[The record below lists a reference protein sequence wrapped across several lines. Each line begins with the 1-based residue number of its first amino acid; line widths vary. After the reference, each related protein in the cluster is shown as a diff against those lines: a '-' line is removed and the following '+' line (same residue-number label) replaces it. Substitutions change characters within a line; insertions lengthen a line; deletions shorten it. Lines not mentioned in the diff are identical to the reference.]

1 MFVPNFYPSWPS
13 RHRFTFLTIWYCW
26 YFLYSSFGWYR
37 EIQSG
42 DMMLCQ
48 FVLVLC
54 CWWLFAVL
62 QITSIGVC
70 LYFDLLFHLSV
81 VYLQVQHW
89 LCVVLPAGVGPWM
102 ASRKS
107 WIHYNTTQYIHKG
120 KTYIHCDL
128 NGQSST
134 VASQVTVWVGIWPLA
149 GISITTADQ
158 NCAPSQTGHI
168 MLFAFS
174 IILELA
180 NIAGHIILSYQVN
193 PTASGLLPIFSAFF
207 LLWSFSPTWLAAALK
222 GVSKSFAKEGVF

>member
-1 MFVPNFYPSWPS
+1 MFVLHRHFYHSWPS

-107 WIHYNTTQYIHKG
+107 WIITIQHNTYTKTRH
-120 KTYIHCDL
+120 TYIATWTASRL
-128 NGQSST
+128 QSQVKSRSESESGQSLVLALQPRIKT
-134 VASQVTVWVGIWPLA
+134 VLQAKLVT
-149 GISITTADQ
+149 
-158 NCAPSQTGHI
+158 
-168 MLFAFS
+168 
-174 IILELA
+174 
-180 NIAGHIILSYQVN
+180 
-193 PTASGLLPIFSAFF
+193 
-207 LLWSFSPTWLAAALK
+207 
-222 GVSKSFAKEGVF
+222 